1 MKLEEDLKEIR
12 LIRERMDLI
21 VNDDGTVTLPA
32 WQFVLFAREY
42 TSYRHSTIAWFG
54 LFALL
59 ALWCIIY
66 TMMLR

>member
-21 VNDDGTVTLPA
+21 VNDDGSVTLPA
-32 WQFVLFAREY
+32 WQFVLFVKEY
-42 TSYRHSTIAWFG
+42 ASYRHSTIAWFG

-59 ALWCIIY
+59 AAWFIIY
-66 TMMLR
+66 SMMLR